1 MSDQKKNTRFA
12 LAVLFG
18 INFMNFFDR
27 QIAGALGEPIRIEF
41 GLNDTQL
48 GLLATVFTLVYA
60 FVGIPIGRLTDNWSR
75 KRLIALGVTFWS
87 LLTAASGLAWN
98 YTSFMLTRIG
108 VGVGEASCA
117 PASQS
122 LIGDLYP
129 PERRSRAM
137 ATFMLGLPLGLFG
150 AYLLAGI
157 IGEAWGWRAAFFVA
171 CIPGLVLAVLTLFIR
186 EPPRGA
192 TESYAVAD
200 LAPVKAP
207 YLTVLRIRTFWWVVL
222 SGMLFNFNAYAVNT
236 FQTPFLQRFH
246 ELGLRDANNLS
257 ALSLGLAGV
266 VGLLVGGWLGDR
278 LRQQYANGRL
288 VLAAISMGLGA
299 PCVYFALQ
307 QPAGS
312 VTAFA
317 LLMGASTAFGFV
329 YYATVYSAI
338 QDVVEPRLRGTAVA
352 LYFFAMY
359 VLGASFGATVMGALS
374 DFFANQAMHAAGATE
389 MLAPFRAAGLRSA
402 MYTIPVLLLLCSCS
416 LFFASRS
423 VVADMR
429 RLQAQLNRM
438 KIQLT

>member
-117 PASQS
+117 PARQS

-171 CIPGLVLAVLTLFIR
+171 CIPGLLLAVMALFIR

-192 TESYAVAD
+192 TESYALAD

-207 YLTVLRIRTFWWVVL
+207 YRTVLRIRTFWWVVL

-266 VGLLVGGWLGDR
+266 VGLLAGGWLGDR

-374 DFFANQAMHAAGATE
+374 DFFANRAMLAAGATE
-389 MLAPFRAAGLRSA
+389 MLAPYRAAGLRSA
-402 MYTIPVLLLLCSCS
+402 MYTIPVLMLLCSCS

-429 RLQAQLNRM
+429 RLQAQLNDS
-438 KIQLT
+438 KIRLT